1 MSPVIVAMEQPS
13 YKRPFCSDSFFNLTE
28 VWGSDFKL
36 SECFQFSM
44 LTFPGLTL
52 FCMFILSVLFEKHTW
67 NLPIALIKFGILQCL
82 RMVLCSGI
90 AVCVIILLVSTI
102 CMEVFYSLPIDSVQY
117 FSMTILFVS
126 VVSHMLLVEY
136 KRRACQPR
144 SQMLFAFTC
153 LIIVCMLPRLYGL
166 LYAGK
171 GWSDQ
176 FTFYWIHA
184 ATISVYICLAFG
196 ELLIQFF
203 SPFNE
208 QNSLLDDKDACPELW
223 ASVPALW
230 TFSWLTSTIWKGFRG
245 QINSPSN
252 MFHIRPEDSVN
263 ESYGRFKRAWR
274 RSYNLWFTRKKSE
287 TPFSNVMDDDVPLLT
302 DFEENNE
309 DTENVSNDAN
319 MLNATP
325 DVDILSP
332 STTNN
337 NSNSHNL
344 EVCKQSTIKAS
355 PARATWGL
363 FYALIS
369 SFGLRLFCGWIL
381 ISAAVFFNYSSPLLL
396 GMLLRFLSKPEAPS
410 WQGYFIAFS
419 MLFLQSISVLVDQKG
434 FYSCLSLGISVRSAL
449 TSAIYRKSLRLSSE
463 ARNQYTT
470 GELIN
475 LLSVDVNRI
484 KELFMFSFLVW
495 DALIEFG
502 LSFILLW
509 RQLGSAAIAGVGF
522 LLLVLPLNCLLIWA
536 TQKFEIREM
545 KYKDKRM
552 KCLGEV
558 LAAIRVV
565 KLYAWEKAFQSQVK
579 SIRQSELIELLRV
592 ALGWGLCHVVWNLA
606 PYIILLI
613 TFVTYLREFL
623 FANHNVLLDNW
634 VGNTTDIPTP
644 QLLTPERIFVSVSL
658 FNLLRSP
665 LLLLPWSLSSSIMAF
680 VSIRRLGLFLLADE
694 LEYYSSDKNSYSLDE
709 KSTDAVTL
717 ENASFSWTKTGPLT
731 LRNLNVRISRGWL
744 VAVVGNVGSGK
755 SSFLS
760 ACLSDMFKRSGKV
773 SIKGSIA
780 YVSQTAWIQ
789 QQSLQENIRFVTSS
803 DPTQSNPVAEQIEE
817 LWYKNVVSACALE
830 TDIAHLPAGDKTE
843 IGEKG
848 VNLSGGQK
856 QRVSLARA
864 VYQRSDIYLLDD
876 PLSAVDTHVAKHLF
890 DNVLGPN
897 GLLKDKT
904 RIMTTNSFHWLSS
917 ADWIIVL
924 NTNGEITQS
933 GTYNEVVNNNSGH
946 FANYLESIKKDKI
959 NDETMNES
967 NHRKS
972 SFTTRFS
979 RSCSVVV
986 PHSSSHPI
994 GILSRSPPLNATKKL
1009 SLESSVSFLKPI
1021 NFTDVTTYNT
1031 TSKHDNNEQIMP
1043 TGEALNDLIDF
1054 RSEQEVT
1061 HRRSP
1066 TSISITD
1073 LNASSSDDDKFENDD
1088 LEHGKF
1094 MTDEEIMHGHV
1105 SWSAY
1110 WEYFRARS
1118 VSVTFISVL
1127 SYVGFLGVQLLH
1139 QQLLSKIL
1147 HAPAS
1152 FFDHT
1157 PLGRILNRFSNDVD
1171 NLDHT
1176 IPNSFSDTIGTTGDV
1191 VISLVIVS
1199 VTLRPFGIGLAVI
1212 IPVFIFCIT
1221 VLIFYMPSVRQTRRL
1236 DANTRS
1242 PLLTNYSE
1250 TSASSLGVT
1259 VVRAFKRDKEF
1270 IAKSDKLIDANA
1282 VFEYARFVANRWLDI
1297 HLNLSCSLMVFVCAV
1312 IVVAFRS
1319 KISPGIAGLIIV
1331 YALQVF
1337 DSLTWVIKQLSQLET
1352 SSVSLERICEYIR
1365 VEQEADWDHGVDSP
1379 PPIDWPRP
1387 CCEITFNKATV
1398 QYHLP
1403 SKNKVTDNHDLSL
1416 SQKTSNSGRLV
1427 TALKSIDL
1435 KLSGNP
1441 QERRIGIVGRTGAGK
1456 SSLASS
1462 IFRLIEPTILEEDR
1476 LDIHR
1481 TSTKRGPILVDGVDL
1496 SRIGLHELRS
1506 RFSILPQE
1514 PIIFAGTL
1522 RFNLDPFG
1530 KLPDIDLWRAIESAH
1545 LTDWVRSTNAGLDY
1559 ECGEG
1564 GANLSAGQRQLV
1576 CLARVFL
1583 SSGGRVRLLILDEA
1597 TAAMDPSTDNL
1608 VMNTVIGDQFKDATV
1623 IIIAHRLST
1632 VMNTDR
1638 IVVLDHGQV
1647 IETGHPQDLLS
1658 NPNSH
1663 FAIMNKVKQS

>member
-1 MSPVIVAMEQPS
+1 
-13 YKRPFCSDSFFNLTE
+13 
-28 VWGSDFKL
+28 
-36 SECFQFSM
+36 
-44 LTFPGLTL
+44 
-52 FCMFILSVLFEKHTW
+52 
-67 NLPIALIKFGILQCL
+67 
-82 RMVLCSGI
+82 
-90 AVCVIILLVSTI
+90 
-102 CMEVFYSLPIDSVQY
+102 
-117 FSMTILFVS
+117 MTILFVS